1 MEPMLRSRFNLSRPR
16 AARGLAVV
24 VAIGLCAGA
33 HAANPATAPSTAP
46 ARAPDWGDAKLGLV
60 VGMTVDEPIRAR
72 QDRFDVRIYIKNTG
86 QVAVPLGGADK
97 SFAYVLWVAD
107 LDHAWFTSRMRPARQ
122 DWPRELGPGKT
133 LPLGT
138 FNLAARKAYDY
149 ANRTAIL
156 NYYINGRGQPPAG
169 DLPLGDLLTFGQAKA
184 RLYVYLAGA
193 GRPVVLSSAGVELTV
208 GPPDFD
214 KLSPGEQKAY
224 TRALVAKFDAGAF
237 SGQRAAIEARQ
248 VGPGV
253 APALIDAVADASRHP
268 HSRMW
273 LTAAI
278 CSLRCEASEEALL
291 KLIDDKHAGV
301 RSVVAY
307 HGPRQRSARLDEAI
321 VQRVLARDEGRFA
334 AMASLGFAVF
344 RQEVPPKLLRAGLDS
359 DDPRVRSAMAAM
371 LTKIA
376 DTDALRRLV
385 VQLDDRDETVRAT
398 AARLLGQMGRA
409 EPEVIAALVGALDR
423 EGDLARV
430 RICEALGELT
440 DQEHAYDPTGSAE
453 AKART
458 VRAWKDWWKRRRR

>member
-1 MEPMLRSRFNLSRPR
+1 MEPMLPSRAIPSSPR
-16 AARGLAVV
+16 VAWCLLAA
-24 VAIGLCAGA
+24 AIAWLGS
-33 HAANPATAPSTAP
+33 AAFGQAPATGP
-46 ARAPDWGDAKLGLV
+46 AQPPDWGEAKLGLV
-60 VGMTVDEPIRAR
+60 AGMIVEEPVRAR

-86 QVAVPLGGADK
+86 QVAVPLGEADK
-97 SFAYVLWVAD
+97 AFAYVLWVAD
-107 LDHAWFTSRMRPARQ
+107 LDHAWFTSRMRPAPQ
-122 DWPRELGPGKT
+122 DWPKELAAGKT
-133 LPLGT
+133 LHLGT

-169 DLPLGDLLTFGQAKA
+169 ALPLSALLTFGQAKA

-193 GRPVVLSSAGVELTV
+193 GRPVVLSSAGVELKV

-224 TRALVAKFDAGAF
+224 TRALIAKFDAGAF
-237 SGQRAAIEARQ
+237 SGQQAALEARQ
-248 VGPGV
+248 VGPAV
-253 APALIDAVADASRHP
+253 APALIDAVADTSRHP

-291 KLIDDKHAGV
+291 KLIDDEHAGV

-307 HGPRQRSARLDEAI
+307 HGPRQRSAKMDAAI
-321 VQRVLARDEGRFA
+321 VQRVLARNEGRFA

-344 RQEVPPKLLRAGLDS
+344 REQIPPKLLRAGLDS

-371 LTKIA
+371 LKKIA
-376 DTDALRRLV
+376 DTDALRRLTA
-385 VQLDDRDETVRAT
+385 QLRDETEAVRAT
-398 AARLLGQMGRA
+398 AARMLGQMGRA
-409 EPEVIAALVGALDR
+409 EPEVLAGLVAALDR
-423 EGDLARV
+423 EGDLARA

-440 DQEHAYDPTGSAE
+440 DRKQPYDPSGTDE
-453 AKART
+453 AKAQT
-458 VRAWKDWWKRRRR
+458 VRAWKDWWKRRQR